1 MPPRKSNIETW
12 ITKIISLGLP
22 KDDVTVQTLIND
34 AAEEL
39 KGKSKIEAQRH
50 IREEGQKELEL
61 HKIIASQKLSD
72 SELNEINTQIFKH
85 EVRQIIWQ
93 KSQELRRAA
102 YYSKPSH
109 PYGDIFSTGAI
120 SSISK
125 SRNKSSEIADDGETL
140 VRDNRRTKIYH
151 PAKKELT
158 LQDAKVLIG
167 IHKLW
172 EESGKEKEFE
182 FTIFSLAKAIGRDT
196 GGKTY
201 KEIWESLEVL
211 QDSKFEFTYYYKQG
225 LIESLDRINILQSI
239 GRRDRQKTFK
249 IMFSDAVYRSLQAGA
264 FAYLSLAILEDLNTS
279 TAQNLYLF
287 LPAQV
292 AQGNRRWSLE
302 EIVTLMGAKAN
313 RPQKR
318 KDIVKEACE
327 NMVELNLLEGYEFH
341 TDETGTVYCEF
352 KPSRLLLMSSNTI
365 NTTRNENIVEQL
377 TLL

>member
-1 MPPRKSNIETW
+1 MPPKKFNMETW
-12 ITKIISLGLP
+12 VNKIVALGLS
-22 KDDVTVQTLIND
+22 KDDVTVQNLMND

-50 IREEGQKELEL
+50 IRDEGQKELEL
-61 HKIIASQKLSD
+61 HKIIASKKLTD
-72 SELNEINTQIFKH
+72 EELIEMNCEILKH
-85 EVRQIIWQ
+85 EIRQNIWH

-125 SRNKSSEIADDGETL
+125 SRKKSLEKLNDGETL

-151 PAKKELT
+151 PAQKELT

-182 FTIFSLAKAIGRDT
+182 FTIYALAKAIGRDT
-196 GGKTY
+196 GGATY

-225 LIESLDRINILQSI
+225 QLESLDRINILQSI

-264 FAYLSLAILEDLNTS
+264 FAYLSLAILEDLSTS

-292 AQGNRRWSLE
+292 AQGNRKWLLE
-302 EIVTLMGAKAN
+302 EIVILMGAKAN

-318 KDIVKEACE
+318 RELVIEACE
-327 NMVELNLLEGYEFH
+327 NMVELNLLDGYEIH
-341 TDETGTVYCEF
+341 RDETGAEYCEF
-352 KPSRLLLMSSNTI
+352 KPSKLLLMSSQTVNNIPT
-365 NTTRNENIVEQL
+365 ENKVEQL